1 MAKRR
6 PSGDGMVRKRQGK
19 WEGRIVVGHKADGAP
34 IFRYVYAKTQKE
46 LLDKLHQKINIY
58 QDAELTED
66 SNMTLGEWMDK
77 WLDEYVEGTV
87 RPSTICGYRGY
98 SEHYIKP
105 HLGNKKV
112 SQLTSM
118 DIQRLYTKLK
128 KEGRVHEHPQYGYQL
143 SDATICRVHTTLHSA
158 LKMAVQVHMIVS
170 SPMDSV
176 ISPKPNYKPMQVLN
190 EEQLDVFLAAVD
202 RDEIW
207 RDLFYIELTTGLRR
221 GELCGLRWTDFDE
234 KTGTLRIDRSLS
246 SARNGEVVI
255 GETKTNQG
263 KRKITLPASTT
274 QRLRERKKKA
284 MTEWIFYNPICPE
297 KPVNPAAAYLKMKQI
312 LKENDLPSIRFHD
325 LRHTF
330 ATHAMSSGVDPKTLS
345 GILGHTNAS
354 FTLDTYT
361 HVTGEMQKQ
370 AASIVGDFMTDIFGE
385 ELKPWQENAKTAKE
399 Q

>member
-19 WEGRIVVGHKADGAP
+19 WEGRIVVGHKADGSP
-34 IFRYVYAKTQKE
+34 IFRYVYAKTQKK

-87 RPSTICGYRGY
+87 RPNTMRGYRGC

-128 KEGRVHEHPQYGYQL
+128 KEGRVHEHPQHGHQL
-143 SDATICRVHTTLHSA
+143 SDATICRVHTVLHSA
-158 LKMAVQVHMIVS
+158 LKMAVQVNMIVS
-170 SPMDSV
+170 SPMDGV
-176 ISPKPNYKPMQVLN
+176 ASPKPNYKPMQVLN

-246 SARNGEVVI
+246 SPRNGEMAI

-263 KRKITLPASTT
+263 KRKITLPASAV

-284 MTEWIFYNPICPE
+284 LTEWVFHDPICPE

-325 LRHTF
+325 LRHPYVKPT
-330 ATHAMSSGVDPKTLS
+330 TKIKSIEKQKR
-345 GILGHTNAS
+345 LGYQQT
-354 FTLDTYT
+354 
-361 HVTGEMQKQ
+361 
-370 AASIVGDFMTDIFGE
+370 
-385 ELKPWQENAKTAKE
+385 
-399 Q
+399 